1 MRGKGGILRMLLR
14 WLCAGLFW
22 FGPFLY
28 AAAAQEP
35 APTPSPTPSD
45 KDAGRFKRRP
55 ASGRYL
61 DREARFSLQGYVTGS
76 FSDFQEDFPRNGYP
90 PPGQLLVSR
99 TDKSSFQYD
108 WALFLGSRLS
118 QNILFVIET
127 HFVTQD
133 NGSPLPAIVTTE
145 AQVTW
150 MPFENRNAFRLSMGQ
165 YWAPFGATQDDWL
178 SAVNLF
184 GTMPYASMAVPIH
197 YNERGI
203 MAEGEFDLGGNRG
216 FNYALSVGNGLSGM
230 SMMDQHGQDVDDD
243 KTLMGRLGF
252 WPVGPRFEIGLSGM
266 SGQFRE
272 QGQADAP
279 VTDAHRYGASFQAIG
294 VDARYSRPSLE
305 LRAYAIRST
314 EDLDGAADLD
324 RWGVLAE
331 GALRVAR
338 NVPVLREVWLK
349 GRWDRGQGNTLEG
362 PDVEDEVFT
371 AGLNVRPAPR
381 ANLKLE
387 GFFHKEH
394 DGRNLRDNGIIAQ
407 LSASF

>member
-1 MRGKGGILRMLLR
+1 MLLR
-14 WLCAGLFW
+14 LRPFAGS
-22 FGPFLY
+22 FLICSLLGA
-28 AAAAQEP
+28 AAAAQE
-35 APTPSPTPSD
+35 ATPTPSPSPDSPTR
-45 KDAGRFKRRP
+45 DAGRFKRRP

-118 QNILFVIET
+118 QNILFVVET

-133 NGSPLPAIVTTE
+133 NGAPVPAIVTTE

-150 MPFENRNAFRLSMGQ
+150 MPFENRNAFRVSMGQ
-165 YWAPFGATQDDWL
+165 YWAPFAATQDDWL

-184 GTMPYASMAVPIH
+184 GTLPYASMAVPIH
-197 YNERGI
+197 YNERGL

-216 FNYALSVGNGLSGM
+216 FNYALSVGNGVSGM
-230 SMMDQHGQDVDDD
+230 SMMDQHGQDFDDD
-243 KTLMGRLGF
+243 KTLMGRVGF
-252 WPVGPRFEIGLSGM
+252 WPAGPRFEIGLSGL
-266 SGQFRE
+266 SGQLRPE
-272 QGQADAP
+272 GQPDAP
-279 VTDAHRYGASFQAIG
+279 ITDVHRYGASLRAVG
-294 VDARYSRPSLE
+294 VDVRYSRPSLE

-314 EDLDGAADLD
+314 EDLDGADDLD
-324 RWGVLAE
+324 RVGLLAE
-331 GALRVAR
+331 AAVRIAR
-338 NVPVLREVWLK
+338 DVPVLREVWLK
-349 GRWDRGQGNTLEG
+349 GRWDRGEGETLEG
-362 PDVEDEVFT
+362 PEVKDEVVS
-371 AGLNVRPAPR
+371 AGLNIRPAAR

-387 GFFHKEH
+387 GFFHKER
-394 DGRNLRDNGIIAQ
+394 DGRNLKDNGIVAQ